1 MYFATWIVPVLY
13 SLGFVYV
20 DKFQDTGWAYIDVVL
35 IFLPYAYKFL
45 QVINLP
51 LGETLELNEALS
63 QE

>member
-1 MYFATWIVPVLY
+1 MLY
-13 SLGFVYV
+13 SLGIVYV